1 MSDYSVETMN
11 VQFIN
16 QAFLDKIDQGM
27 TKEAGVAMSAFVRQK
42 LREEGFTRKLFN
54 VQQVTASDL
63 DRGLDD
69 QPRIIIEKEPDST
82 ATFMALSGQPTVRY
96 FTGAR
101 YEVPFY
107 KLSSQK
113 FKKSKFELMT
123 ARTDIPT
130 VIQENSVKDLQAQE
144 DQNLYGSLL
153 NIAGAAGNIL
163 TISGTTSTNYVQQ
176 FTTGIQE
183 LLAKKLPVG
192 NILMTQS
199 MYYNLMKQPA
209 TQIGSGL
216 AGELVSGNG
225 GLTGLFGNKIIT
237 TIKNDILPD
246 NQFIVFT
253 TPQYLGQMYI
263 LQDATVFIKTE
274 ADMLSFQ
281 TFESIGAGIGNTNGF
296 VVCNLV

>member
-1 MSDYSVETMN
+1 MSYNTENVN
-11 VQFIN
+11 VQFLN
-16 QAFLDKIDQGM
+16 QSFIEKIDRGM
-27 TKEAGVAMSAFVRQK
+27 VKEAEAASSAFVRQK
-42 LREEGFTRKLFN
+42 LREDGWARKIFN
-54 VQQVTASDL
+54 PTLVSAAEL
-63 DRGLDD
+63 DR
-69 QPRIIIEKEPDST
+69 QISEEPHIIVEKEPDSVAASIPFVGRST
-82 ATFMALSGQPTVRY
+82 PRY
-96 FTGAR
+96 FSADR
-101 YEVPFY
+101 YPVTFY
-107 KLSSQK
+107 KIASRV

-123 ARTDIPT
+123 SRTDIPT

-163 TISGTTSTNYVQQ
+163 TISGTTSTNYVRQ

-183 LLAKKLPVG
+183 LISKKLPVG

-199 MYYNLMKQPA
+199 MYYNLMSQPA

-225 GLTGLFGNKIIT
+225 GLTGLFGNRFIT

-263 LQDATVFIKTE
+263 LQDATVFLKTE
-274 ADMLSFQ
+274 ADMLSFE
-281 TFESIGAGIGNTNGF
+281 TYGSIGCGIGNTNGF